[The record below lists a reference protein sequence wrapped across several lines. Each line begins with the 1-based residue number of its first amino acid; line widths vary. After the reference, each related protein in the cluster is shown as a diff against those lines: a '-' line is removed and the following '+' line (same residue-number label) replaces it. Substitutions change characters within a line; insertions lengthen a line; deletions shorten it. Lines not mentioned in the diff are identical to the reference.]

1 MKDVET
7 DSLWYLNGKL
17 VNGDLHHQSCNWC
30 FQLAET
36 REEQMLARLRKPRGS
51 QIAPQ
56 TLICDAHEVNVS
68 LTPSNESWTK
78 QNAVNHGRR
87 TCIVQSIHCELHFPK
102 SWNIWAYNPCMHIPK
117 LTGSFWKSLAP
128 LASQPQH
135 TTGIRDFTHTLWDVI
150 SATNCFTD
158 LASHPRS
165 ARLAMN

>member
-1 MKDVET
+1 MISKWKAV
-7 DSLWYLNGKL
+7 YG
-17 VNGDLHHQSCNWC
+17 GPQHHSCNWC

-36 REEQMLARLRKPRGS
+36 REEQMPARLRKPRGS

-56 TLICDAHEVNVS
+56 MLICDAHKVNVS
-68 LTPSNESWTK
+68 VTPSNESWTK
-78 QNAVNHGRR
+78 QNAMNHGRR
-87 TCIVQSIHCELHFPK
+87 TCIVQSIHCELHFLK
-102 SWNIWAYNPCMHIPK
+102 SGSIWAYRPCMCVPK

-135 TTGIRDFTHTLWDVI
+135 TTGIRDFTLTLRAVR

-158 LASHPRS
+158 LASHPQS